1 MRKLIK
7 SDSVAK
13 ITVKILQY
21 NIQINYSSKNTLIEH
36 SQQDLGCKLT
46 VNNRLFYIGIARTA
60 IQLGISLYVLLYG
73 AFIACILVCY
83 VGKNV
88 KNSSQ

>member
-21 NIQINYSSKNTLIEH
+21 NIQMNHCINYNSKNTLIEH
-36 SQQDLGCKLT
+36 SQQDLGFKLT

-73 AFIACILVCY
+73 AFIACILVC
-83 VGKNV
+83 
-88 KNSSQ
+88 